1 MYAFFW
7 PDREAMDHL
16 STLLEE
22 DRVGLF
28 ICMGIFWN

>member
-22 DRVGLF
+22 GRVIQNLSYL
-28 ICMGIFWN
+28 IV